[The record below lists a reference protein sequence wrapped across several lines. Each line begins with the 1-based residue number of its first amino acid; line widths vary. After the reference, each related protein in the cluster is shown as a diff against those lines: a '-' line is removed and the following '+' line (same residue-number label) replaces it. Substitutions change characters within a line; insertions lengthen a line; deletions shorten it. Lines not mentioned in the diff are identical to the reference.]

1 MAKNSQIF
9 ITLFIFLILIF
20 SCKKEEEKK
29 SLKPLKPYDYA
40 QGVWYLESDCQDIP
54 SGFGFINEILPED
67 VDIEGEGEG
76 LLSLTTLD
84 TIVLYGDINDTGYI
98 VIEEQ
103 ELFSFDTI
111 ILGFFPLNIPF
122 TVSGSGVIASQD
134 SGYVNL
140 DYAVTVPPLP
150 ISLGGLQSFDFSC
163 IVRLSRDY
171 EGEDP
176 DDPGE

>member
-1 MAKNSQIF
+1 MAKNPQIF
-9 ITLFIFLILIF
+9 ITLFISLILIF
-20 SCKKEEEKK
+20 SCKKEEEKR
-29 SLKPLKPYDYA
+29 SSKPYDYA
-40 QGVWYLESDCQDIP
+40 QGIWYLESDCQNIP
-54 SGFGFINEILPED
+54 TGFGFINEILPED

-163 IVRLSRDY
+163 FVRLSRDY
-171 EGEDP
+171 EDEEQE
-176 DDPGE
+176 DPGE

>member
-9 ITLFIFLILIF
+9 ITLFISFILIF
-20 SCKKEEEKK
+20 SCKKEEEKR
-29 SLKPLKPYDYA
+29 SLKPYDYA
-40 QGVWYLESDCQDIP
+40 QGIWYLESDCQDIP
-54 SGFGFINEILPED
+54 AGFGFINEILPED
-67 VDIEGEGEG
+67 VDIKGEGEG

-122 TVSGSGVIASQD
+122 TVSGSGLIASQD

-150 ISLGGLQSFDFSC
+150 ISFGGLQSFDFSC
-163 IVRLSRDY
+163 VVRLSRDY
-171 EGEDP
+171 DDEDP